1 MLKKKLISLTA
12 ALLATVQ
19 VFTQT
24 GVSVFASSL
33 DNNYHVQS
41 SDVNETVSRKCSGAS
56 EVQTLEYTLDDV
68 EFDNSEAESLYLQ
81 ELMYEDTCIQQVKRY
96 NAARTKSSLT
106 TAQKQI
112 YDVLLPELKKI
123 SSGSRTNAKFAIST
137 STEYS
142 DISSFGTDV
151 RAAVTSLFRD
161 YPEYLYWSASSWG
174 ISFSRG
180 SGTNYVNM
188 NISKAYAS
196 SSDSKTFDAAKIQR
210 AQNAITNA
218 KNFAKSCEY
227 LSAYN
232 KVYSFCDKIC
242 ELNVYN
248 RDAAENCSSTYVA
261 NDCNPWELISV
272 FDNDPDTNVV
282 CEGYSKAMQYL
293 CDLSGIECYI
303 ATSDNHM
310 WNIIVLDGT
319 SYHVDVTF
327 ADTSTADNLSI
338 VKQYHPYVLKGA
350 SYSDGN
356 KVSVGM
362 NVPGYSSTP
371 SVYVYEDQTL
381 DMIPLSIRTVSTTDY
396 TPCDSISNLKATT
409 SSTNT
414 AKLTWSKYSD
424 ADYYKIYVE
433 KNGNCIQ
440 HYITSDNSTVA
451 YTATG
456 LSPNT
461 TYKFRVSAYNS
472 GNKLLAYSDTT
483 VKTLANIANLKGSTS
498 STNSA
503 KLTWSKPTSASYYKV
518 FVYQNNKWNQ
528 LTKVTS
534 TSYTAT
540 KLSANTSYKFRVS
553 AYNSANK
560 LLAYS
565 DTTVKTLANVANLK
579 ATTTSNSAKLTWSK
593 PKSASYYKVF
603 VYQNNKW
610 NQLTKVTTT
619 SYTAT
624 KLAAN
629 KSYKYRVSAYNSGNK
644 LIAYSDVTVK
654 TK

>member
-218 KNFAKSCEY
+218 KNFAKSCED

-362 NVPGYSSTP
+362 NVPGYSSTS

-396 TPCDSISNLKATT
+396 TP
-409 SSTNT
+409 
-414 AKLTWSKYSD
+414 
-424 ADYYKIYVE
+424 
-433 KNGNCIQ
+433 
-440 HYITSDNSTVA
+440 
-451 YTATG
+451 
-456 LSPNT
+456 
-461 TYKFRVSAYNS
+461 
-472 GNKLLAYSDTT
+472 
-483 VKTLANIANLKGSTS
+483 
-498 STNSA
+498 
-503 KLTWSKPTSASYYKV
+503 
-518 FVYQNNKWNQ
+518 
-528 LTKVTS
+528 
-534 TSYTAT
+534 
-540 KLSANTSYKFRVS
+540 
-553 AYNSANK
+553 
-560 LLAYS
+560 
-565 DTTVKTLANVANLK
+565 
-579 ATTTSNSAKLTWSK
+579 
-593 PKSASYYKVF
+593 
-603 VYQNNKW
+603 
-610 NQLTKVTTT
+610 
-619 SYTAT
+619 
-624 KLAAN
+624 
-629 KSYKYRVSAYNSGNK
+629 
-644 LIAYSDVTVK
+644 
-654 TK
+654 